1 MIQPEVKRGGYQTVN
16 FQEAVRLPAVKEVE
30 DISRCGVKRQEMK

>member
-16 FQEAVRLPAVKEVE
+16 FQEAVGLPDVKEVE